1 MINIPV
7 DEGYGYDV
15 LAIAQVKNNMNI
27 KNSKIYF
34 EVLDDS
40 ISNQV
45 GKILHND
52 ILNSKE
58 YQELIE
64 ANKETFDAV
73 EKARYSSITAKEV
86 DMCNLKRYQCKIN
99 LQNKFFPNNLIL
111 ENKS

>member
-15 LAIAQVKNNMNI
+15 LSIAQVKNDMNI

-34 EVLDDS
+34 KILNDS
-40 ISNQV
+40 ISSQV
-45 GKILHND
+45 GEIMHND

-58 YQELIE
+58 YQELLQS
-64 ANKETFDAV
+64 NKETFDAV

-86 DMCNLKRYQCKIN
+86 DTCNLRRYQCKIN

>member
-15 LAIAQVKNNMNI
+15 LAIAQVKNDMNI

-34 EVLDDS
+34 EILNNS
-40 ISNQV
+40 ISSQL
-45 GKILHND
+45 GQILHNN

-58 YQELIE
+58 YQALVE
-64 ANKETFDAV
+64 ANKETFNAV

-86 DMCNLKRYQCKIN
+86 DICNLKRYQSKIN

>member
-1 MINIPV
+1 MISIPV
-7 DEGYGYDV
+7 DEGYAYDV
-15 LAIAQVKNNMNI
+15 LSIAQVKNDMNI

-34 EVLDDS
+34 KILNDS
-40 ISNQV
+40 ISSQV
-45 GKILHND
+45 GEIIHND

-58 YQELIE
+58 YQELFQS
-64 ANKETFDAV
+64 NKETFDAV

-99 LQNKFFPNNLIL
+99 LQNKFFPNNRIL